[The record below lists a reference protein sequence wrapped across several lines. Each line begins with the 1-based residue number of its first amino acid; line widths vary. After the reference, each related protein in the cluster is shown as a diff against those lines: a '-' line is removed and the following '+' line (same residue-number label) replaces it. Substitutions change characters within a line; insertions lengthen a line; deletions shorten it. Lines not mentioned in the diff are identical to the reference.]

1 MRLTLLMTVLA
12 AAAIGCTSPSGPSE
26 SGDLLRGQTVS
37 AVDGVARPGVS
48 VQVGGARAVTTD
60 ANGYFAAPVGSVGDH
75 ETLVRDSGSV
85 ERLTVLNGP
94 SGSVAR
100 LSLIPSTFDLVAF
113 DEMFRSEAAGLQRWT
128 RAPSL
133 VVIASVMQYQ
143 SNAETFTA
151 TDERMTD
158 EEVTRMIGDLTE
170 GLSLLTGGTF
180 TSFSAVEVERPESG
194 EKRSTRRSGQIVVGR
209 YRGIVS
215 LAGTIGYGQW
225 LIQED
230 GTVIGGSMYLD
241 REFDKDDERRRLL
254 RIHELGHTLGY
265 RHVTSR
271 ISIMNPAVG
280 PEPTDFDR
288 VGAIIAFQRPPGN
301 RSPDVDPAASPR
313 TGGLGGAA
321 TWSRPMF

>member
-1 MRLTLLMTVLA
+1 
-12 AAAIGCTSPSGPSE
+12 
-26 SGDLLRGQTVS
+26 
-37 AVDGVARPGVS
+37 
-48 VQVGGARAVTTD
+48 
-60 ANGYFAAPVGSVGDH
+60 
-75 ETLVRDSGSV
+75 
-85 ERLTVLNGP
+85 
-94 SGSVAR
+94 
-100 LSLIPSTFDLVAF
+100 
-113 DEMFRSEAAGLQRWT
+113 MFRSEAAGLQRWT